1 MNMIEYQIDLVDP
14 KTNEER
20 QITVSVTP
28 LQRTQAKC
36 SSDWM
41 RAIQELARPLIP
53 AGFLPIGNRV
63 RMLQ

>member
-1 MNMIEYQIDLVDP
+1 MIGYEIDVVDP

-28 LQRTQAKC
+28 EERARAKC

-41 RAIQELARPLIP
+41 RVIQDLARPLIP
-53 AGFLPIGNRV
+53 VGFLPIGNRV
-63 RMLQ
+63 RIIQ

>member
-1 MNMIEYQIDLVDP
+1 MIEYQVDVVDP

-20 QITVSVTP
+20 QVTVSVTP
-28 LQRTQAKC
+28 LQRARAKR

-41 RAIQELARPLIP
+41 RAIQDLARPLIP

>member
-1 MNMIEYQIDLVDP
+1 MIGYEIDLIDP

-28 LQRTQAKC
+28 QQRAQALC

-41 RAIQELARPLIP
+41 RVIQDIARPLIP

-63 RMLQ
+63 RILQ